1 MHEITEEKDNNA
13 FDGAAQA
20 VVIISTSE
28 VPKGDPPGIH
38 PSAEFISSK
47 VAAAWMGLPLRSF
60 LQYVQMGAL
69 PSYKIGKHR
78 LFRRSELLKAIGA
91 TRRATWDEILR

>member
-1 MHEITEEKDNNA
+1 MEEQKIKA
-13 FDGAAQA
+13 FEGAAEA
-20 VVIISTSE
+20 VLKISSSE
-28 VPKGDPPGIH
+28 VPKGNPPNVDPN
-38 PSAEFISSK
+38 AEFISSK
-47 VAAAWMGLPLRSF
+47 VAAAWLGLPLRSF
-60 LQYVQMGAL
+60 LQYVQMGQL

>member
-1 MHEITEEKDNNA
+1 MEEQKIKV
-13 FDGAAQA
+13 FEGAAEA
-20 VVIISTSE
+20 VLKISISE
-28 VPKGDPPGIH
+28 VPKGNPPGVD
-38 PSAEFISSK
+38 PNAEFISSK

-60 LQYVQMGAL
+60 LQYVQMGQL

-78 LFRRSELLKAIGA
+78 LFRRSEVLKAIGA

>member
-1 MHEITEEKDNNA
+1 MEEQKTKA
-13 FDGAAQA
+13 FEGAAEA
-20 VVIISTSE
+20 VLKISISE
-28 VPKGDPPGIH
+28 VPKGNPPGVD
-38 PSAEFISSK
+38 PNAEFISSK

-60 LQYVQMGAL
+60 LQYVQMGQL

-91 TRRATWDEILR
+91 TRRAAWDEILR

>member
-1 MHEITEEKDNNA
+1 MEEQEIKVFEGEA
-13 FDGAAQA
+13 EA
-20 VVIISTSE
+20 VLKISTSE
-28 VPKGDPPGIH
+28 VPKGDPPGVH

-47 VAAAWMGLPLRSF
+47 VAATWMGLPLRSF
-60 LQYVQMGAL
+60 LQYVQMGQL

-78 LFRRSELLKAIGA
+78 LFRRCELLKAIGA